1 MLVLK
6 PFVQNIGLLDSDAV
20 DPNNIS
26 RPMYFN
32 GISMYNLSSTLC
44 KVMKPPFVAT
54 CPLVLNNLSYLL
66 TGFALG
72 LSGVFFVDTAST
84 LPFFSPSHFSIVR
97 HPTSPHKKRTKAKTP
112 IKIQYSFSYIQY
124 LNITNIYL
132 AFRKFQIA
140 QPLNTTIKTHK
151 APIWGNTCLN
161 SLP

>member
-84 LPFFSPSHFSIVR
+84 LPFFF
-97 HPTSPHKKRTKAKTP
+97 
-112 IKIQYSFSYIQY
+112 SFSFFDCPAPDVTSQKENKSKDTNKNTILFFIHTIFKHYKY
-124 LNITNIYL
+124 LSGFPEVPN
-132 AFRKFQIA
+132 R
-140 QPLNTTIKTHK
+140 PTIKHDNK
-151 APIWGNTCLN
+151 NAQSANLG
-161 SLP
+161 